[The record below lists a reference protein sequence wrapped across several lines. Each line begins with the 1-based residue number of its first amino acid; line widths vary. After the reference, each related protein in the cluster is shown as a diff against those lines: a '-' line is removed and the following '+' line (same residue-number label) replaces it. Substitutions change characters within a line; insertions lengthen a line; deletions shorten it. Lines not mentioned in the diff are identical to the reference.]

1 MSADV
6 QETPF
11 SYPSLAGQGGV
22 ESRLEAWC
30 CSPQHTGFNSSVP
43 EQPQFPSQVTRW
55 PFGVSGA
62 HLAATVPKPAPPQ
75 GLWHPAAGCS
85 PLHQHTKSHRFP
97 GEQLPK
103 SQKQRQSKGCGGC
116 LVGGTS
122 APFISVS
129 SSRLRK
135 YLACRAPVP
144 PTSTGIAQIFQ
155 LPAAGTSPGTE
166 WIHPTSERCTRGARC
181 TAAPRL
187 LSARTPSPR
196 QCRVLSPGWAPA
208 GQRPGS
214 PGHSSSFFTLQG

>member
-1 MSADV
+1 MSADA

-11 SYPSLAGQGGV
+11 SYPSLAGQGGWNPGWKRGAAPPNTQDLTPLCLSSPNSHRRSPAGHLGCL
-22 ESRLEAWC
+22 EHTSLPLSPSQPPAGALAPCSRL
-30 CSPQHTGFNSSVP
+30 
-43 EQPQFPSQVTRW
+43 QPFAP
-55 PFGVSGA
+55 A
-62 HLAATVPKPAPPQ
+62 HK
-75 GLWHPAAGCS
+75 
-85 PLHQHTKSHRFP
+85 KKHRFP

-181 TAAPRL
+181 AAAPRL